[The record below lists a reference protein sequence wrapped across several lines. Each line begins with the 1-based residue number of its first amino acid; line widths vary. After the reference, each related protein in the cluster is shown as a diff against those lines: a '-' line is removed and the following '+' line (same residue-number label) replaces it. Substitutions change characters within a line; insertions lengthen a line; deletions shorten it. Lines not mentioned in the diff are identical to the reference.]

1 MSKLILIRGLPGS
14 GKSTMAR
21 KMVNSI
27 VPVADFHFEADM
39 WLCLHSAYDGNEFIG
54 FEPRSCDYRWTPMR
68 AKAAHKACI
77 EATTRTLR
85 GGFSVVVSNTF
96 TQAWEIQP
104 YLDAAREFGASVE
117 IITATGNYGSIHN
130 VPKEAIAAM
139 QARFEEVTV

>member
-14 GKSTMAR
+14 GKSTMAK
-21 KMVNSI
+21 KMLNDGV
-27 VPVADFHFEADM
+27 VDRRFEADM

-54 FEPRSCDYRWTPMR
+54 FEPRGCAYRWTPMR

-96 TQAWEIQP
+96 TQAWEMQP
-104 YLDAAREFGASVE
+104 YIDAAKAHGAEVE
-117 IITATGNYGSIHN
+117 IIVAKGEFGSIHN
-130 VPKEAIAAM
+130 VPEETIAAM
-139 QARFEEVTV
+139 KARFEEVTV